1 MNIKNSPKTAK
12 KATIAFKAEVFLRL
26 RGQDNDIRFESSPK
40 GVLHPTETI
49 SIISSILL
57 KKSFFEYWQKI
68 DFFQLFPHFHKDFS
82 KDLLSNLVKST
93 CFVGSIFTVMPQSL
107 QMCDMINKFRNKLYS
122 QRLVNN
128 QSTSVC

>member
-12 KATIAFKAEVFLRL
+12 KATVAFKAGGFLRL
-26 RGQDNDIRFESSPK
+26 RGYDSDIRFESSPK
-40 GVLHPTETI
+40 GVLHPIETI

-93 CFVGSIFTVMPQSL
+93 CFVVGYSIPQ
-107 QMCDMINKFRNKLYS
+107 
-122 QRLVNN
+122 
-128 QSTSVC
+128 